1 MSLARYAAHDA
12 PGVPGRGSILGQKVP
27 VVLFGPGHTS
37 ISKTRCLGEEIRD
50 MGSDGRDI
58 TKIQNMLREALFV
71 LGEVHSPLLS

>member
-1 MSLARYAAHDA
+1 
-12 PGVPGRGSILGQKVP
+12 
-27 VVLFGPGHTS
+27 
-37 ISKTRCLGEEIRD
+37 